1 MIRNFRRS
9 AIAMSIFATF
19 STSFAGTQSVPTDD
33 DIRKILAER
42 VGENGKAVG
51 IVVGLIDPQR
61 RRIISYGHR
70 NAGDARPL
78 NGDTVFEIASV
89 TKVFIALLL
98 ADMVDKNEVALSDP
112 ASKYLTA
119 AAIKLPE
126 RNGHLI
132 TLVDLATHTSGLP
145 FMPADAPPFN
155 DPTAAK
161 YSIGD
166 LKRFLASY
174 QLTRDIGSDWD
185 YSNIGYWVLSEA
197 LAARAGKD
205 VKDLIRSRVLAR
217 LKMTDTGFELSP
229 KMKVN
234 LAPGHDSALQAA
246 PAASTIPLYSIMPA
260 IGLLYSTTN
269 DLLTF
274 LSECMG
280 DKPSPLAPAMNV
292 ALSNRQ
298 PVQPGNE
305 QALGWNVYGKG
316 DDQVIFRD
324 GSSFGYASVMAYDPK
339 ARVGVVVLTNQVGDV
354 GDIARHL
361 LRPDFP
367 LTKQANTKHTEIALD
382 SKVLD
387 SYVGRYEAEGEGI
400 FIVARENDFLT
411 IESPADWGLPKLRIR
426 PENQQDFFT
435 TELPVRVTFQTGPDG
450 KVANLTIYPPRG
462 QKGVPA
468 NKLSGEKYQQPHQEP
483 LPIDEGWRDR
493 VGEAAVLAAQ

>member
-1 MIRNFRRS
+1 
-9 AIAMSIFATF
+9 
-19 STSFAGTQSVPTDD
+19 
-33 DIRKILAER
+33 
-42 VGENGKAVG
+42 
-51 IVVGLIDPQR
+51 
-61 RRIISYGHR
+61 
-70 NAGDARPL
+70 L

-89 TKVFIALLL
+89 TKVFTALLL
-98 ADMVDKNEVALSDP
+98 ADMVEKNEVALSDP
-112 ASKYLTA
+112 TSKYLGA

-126 RNGHLI
+126 RSGHLI

-161 YSIGD
+161 YSTGD
-166 LKRFLASY
+166 LKRYLASY
-174 QLTRDIGSDWD
+174 QLTREIGSEWD

-197 LAARAGKD
+197 LAARGGKD
-205 VKDLIRSRVLAR
+205 IENLIRSRVLAP
-217 LKMTDTGFELSP
+217 LKMTDTDFELSA
-229 KMKVN
+229 KMKEN
-234 LAPGHDSALQAA
+234 LAPGHDSALQPA
-246 PAASTIPLYSIMPA
+246 PAASTIPIYSIMPA

-280 DKPSPLAPAMNV
+280 YEPSPLAPAINV
-292 ALSNRQ
+292 ALSNRR

-305 QALGWNVYGKG
+305 QALGWNVYGK
-316 DDQVIFRD
+316 DADQVIFRD

-367 LTKQANTKHTEIALD
+367 LAKPANTKHIEIAVD
-382 SKVLD
+382 PKILD
-387 SYVGRYEAEGEGI
+387 SYVGRYEAKGEGI
-400 FIVARENDFLT
+400 FTIARENNFLT

-426 PENQQDFFT
+426 PESQRDFFA
-435 TELPVRVTFQTGPDG
+435 TELPLRVTFQTGPDG
-450 KVANLTIYPPRG
+450 KVGSLTIYPPRR

-468 NKLSGEKYQQPHQEP
+468 NKLAA
-483 LPIDEGWRDR
+483 DE
-493 VGEAAVLAAQ
+493 

>member
-9 AIAMSIFATF
+9 AVAMSIFATF
-19 STSFAGTQSVPTDD
+19 STSFARTQPVPPDD
-33 DIRKILAER
+33 EIRKILAER
-42 VGENGKAVG
+42 IGENEKAIG
-51 IVVGLIDPQR
+51 IVVGVIDPQG

-70 NAGDARPL
+70 NGGDARPL
-78 NGDTVFEIASV
+78 DGDTVFEIASV
-89 TKVFIALLL
+89 TKVFTALLL
-98 ADMVDKNEVALSDP
+98 ADMVEKNEVALSDP

-161 YSIGD
+161 YSTGD
-166 LKRFLASY
+166 LKRYLASY

-205 VKDLIRSRVLAR
+205 TEDLIRSRVLAP
-217 LKMTDTGFELSP
+217 LKMTDTDFELSP
-229 KMKVN
+229 RMKSN
-234 LAPGHDSALQAA
+234 LAPGHDSTLQPA
-246 PAASTIPLYSIMPA
+246 PAASTIPIYSIMPA

-280 DKPSPLAPAMNV
+280 YEPSPLAPAMNI
-292 ALSNRQ
+292 ALSNRRS
-298 PVQPGNE
+298 VQSGNE
-305 QALGWNVYGKG
+305 QALGWNVYGK
-316 DDQVIFRD
+316 DADQVIFRN
-324 GSSFGYASVMAYDPK
+324 GSSFGYASVMAYDPNS
-339 ARVGVVVLTNQVGDV
+339 RVGVVVLTNQIGDV

-361 LRPDFP
+361 LRPDFSLAKP
-367 LTKQANTKHTEIALD
+367 ANTKHIEIAVD
-382 SKVLD
+382 PKILD
-387 SYVGRYEAEGEGI
+387 SYVGRYEAKNEGI
-400 FIVARENDFLT
+400 FAIARENDFLT

-426 PENQQDFFT
+426 PESQRDFFA
-435 TELPVRVTFQTGPDG
+435 TELPLRVTFQTGPDG
-450 KVANLTIYPPRG
+450 KVGSLTIYPPRG

-468 NKLSGEKYQQPHQEP
+468 NKL
-483 LPIDEGWRDR
+483 
-493 VGEAAVLAAQ
+493 AADK

>member
-1 MIRNFRRS
+1 MNLLRA
-9 AIAMSIFATF
+9 AIAISIFAILTP
-19 STSFAGTQSVPTDD
+19 SFAGTQAFPPDD
-33 DIRKILAER
+33 EIRKILVER
-42 VGENGKAVG
+42 VGENETAVG
-51 IVVGLIDPQR
+51 IVVGIIDPQG

-70 NAGDARPL
+70 DAGDTRPL
-78 NGDTVFEIASV
+78 DGDTVFEIASV
-89 TKVFIALLL
+89 TKVFTALLL
-98 ADMVDKNEVALSDP
+98 ADMVEKNEVALSDP

-126 RNGHLI
+126 RNGYLI
-132 TLVDLATHTSGLP
+132 TLLDLATHTSGLP

-161 YSIGD
+161 YSTGD
-166 LKRFLASY
+166 LKRYLASY

-197 LAARAGKD
+197 LSARAGKGIE
-205 VKDLIRSRVLAR
+205 DLARSRVLAP
-217 LKMTDTGFELSP
+217 LKMTDTDFELSP
-229 KMKVN
+229 KMKEN
-234 LAPGHDSALQAA
+234 LAPGHDSALQPA
-246 PAASTIPLYSIMPA
+246 PAASTIPIYSIMPA

-280 DKPSPLAPAMNV
+280 YEPSPLAPAMNI
-292 ALSNRQ
+292 ALSNRR

-305 QALGWNVYGKG
+305 QALGWNVYGK
-316 DDQVIFRD
+316 DADQVIFRD

-367 LTKQANTKHTEIALD
+367 LAKPAKTKHIEIALD

-387 SYVGRYEAEGEGI
+387 SYVGRYEAKGEGTFTI
-400 FIVARENDFLT
+400 ARENDFLT

-426 PENQQDFFT
+426 PESQRDFFA
-435 TELPVRVTFQTGPDG
+435 TELPVRVTFETGPDG
-450 KVANLTIYPPRG
+450 KVHSLTIYPPRG

-468 NKLSGEKYQQPHQEP
+468 DKLAGEK
-483 LPIDEGWRDR
+483 
-493 VGEAAVLAAQ
+493 